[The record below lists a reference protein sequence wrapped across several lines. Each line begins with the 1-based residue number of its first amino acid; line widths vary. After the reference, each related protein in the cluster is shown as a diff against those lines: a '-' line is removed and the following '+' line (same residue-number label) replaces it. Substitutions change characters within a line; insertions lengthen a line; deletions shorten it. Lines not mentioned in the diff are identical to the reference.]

1 MDTNTGA
8 APEAGGLSQE
18 QESKLRS
25 LGLTND
31 MIDEIR
37 KANIPANVLNKLDT
51 ISSPQQLATDIGML
65 WLPTGLAERIRSL
78 GTAGTPGI
86 TGTPTMPTTS
96 APATP
101 PQGYAM
107 PAATTPISDYSA
119 QPPAQDQQPPQ
130 SYAQAPS
137 QGGYQQQGGYAPP
150 PQGYPQQ
157 QQQYPPQ
164 QQGYPP
170 QQGYPQQQGYP
181 PQYQQGYPVAP
192 PVKKSGVPAWV
203 WIIGGIVLFFAICI
217 IGFFILVGGVLKAGT
232 GLVNV
237 AGAAAFVTDFD
248 RNLSSGNWQAAQK
261 ELGGGLATRYSA
273 STLQSKWQ
281 ALMGT
286 DTTAGLSG
294 QIGSPRDSSDSTII
308 PWTITGANGKSYTI
322 DMYVQKLSS
331 SSDSLKIVDAKP
343 DLIPSP

>member
-1 MDTNTGA
+1 MDSNTGA
-8 APEAGGLSQE
+8 APGAGGLTQA

-25 LGLTND
+25 LGLTSD
-31 MIDEIR
+31 IIDDIR
-37 KANIPANVLNKLDT
+37 KANIPAQVLDKLDT
-51 ISSPQQLATDIGML
+51 ISSPQQFATDIGML
-65 WLPTGLAERIRSL
+65 WLPTGVTERIRSL
-78 GTAGTPGI
+78 GTG
-86 TGTPTMPTTS
+86 GTPTMPTTS

-101 PQGYAM
+101 PQGYAT
-107 PAATTPISDYSA
+107 PAATTPMSDYSA
-119 QPPAQDQQPPQ
+119 QPPAQDQQPAQP
-130 SYAQAPS
+130 YAQVPS
-137 QGGYQQQGGYAPP
+137 QGGYPQQGGYAPP

-157 QQQYPPQ
+157 QYPQ
-164 QQGYPP
+164 QPQGYPP

-217 IGFFILVGGVLKAGT
+217 IGFFVILGGAVK
-232 GLVNV
+232 GLSGVVNV
-237 AGAAAFVTDFD
+237 AGAGVFVADFD
-248 RNLSSGNWQAAQK
+248 RNMSSGNWQAAQK

-286 DTTAGLSG
+286 DTTAGVSG
-294 QIGSPRDSSDSTII
+294 EIGSPRDSADSTII

>member
-8 APEAGGLSQE
+8 APQAGGLSQA

-25 LGLTND
+25 LGLTSD
-31 MIDEIR
+31 IIDDIR
-37 KANIPANVLNKLDT
+37 KANIPAQVLDKLDT
-51 ISSPQQLATDIGML
+51 ISSPQQFATDIGML
-65 WLPTGLAERIRSL
+65 WLPTGVTERIRSL
-78 GTAGTPGI
+78 GTA
-86 TGTPTMPTTS
+86 GTPTMPTTS

-101 PQGYAM
+101 PQGYAT

-119 QPPAQDQQPPQ
+119 QPPAQDQQP
-130 SYAQAPS
+130 S
-137 QGGYQQQGGYAPP
+137 QGGYQPQGGYAPP
-150 PQGYPQQ
+150 PQGYP

-203 WIIGGIVLFFAICI
+203 WIIGGILLFFAICI
-217 IGFFILVGGVLKAGT
+217 IGFFVIIGGAVK
-232 GLVNV
+232 GLSGVVNV
-237 AGAAAFVTDFD
+237 AGAAAFATKFDTD
-248 RNLSSGNWQAAQK
+248 LSAGNWQAAHND
-261 ELGGGLATRYSA
+261 LGGSLATRYSA

-286 DTTAGLSG
+286 DNTAGVSG
-294 QIGSPRDSSDSTII
+294 EIGQPRDTSDSTII

-322 DMYVQKLSS
+322 DLYVQKLNS

>member
-8 APEAGGLSQE
+8 APGAGGLSQA

-25 LGLTND
+25 FGFTSD
-31 MIDEIR
+31 IIDDIR
-37 KANIPANVLNKLDT
+37 KANIPAQVLDKLDT
-51 ISSPQQLATDIGML
+51 ISSPQQFATDIGML
-65 WLPTGLAERIRSL
+65 WLPTGVTERIRSL
-78 GTAGTPGI
+78 GTAS
-86 TGTPTMPTTS
+86 TPTMPATS

-101 PQGYAM
+101 PQGYAT
-107 PAATTPISDYSA
+107 PAATPPISDYSA

-130 SYAQAPS
+130 SYAQVPS
-137 QGGYQQQGGYAPP
+137 QGGYQQGGYAPP
-150 PQGYPQQ
+150 PQGYPQ
-157 QQQYPPQ
+157 Q

-181 PQYQQGYPVAP
+181 AQYQQGYPVAP

-203 WIIGGIVLFFAICI
+203 WIIGGVVLFFAICI
-217 IGFFILVGGVLKAGT
+217 IGFFVILGGAVK
-232 GLVNV
+232 GLSGVVNV
-237 AGAAAFVTDFD
+237 AGAAAFVTKFD
-248 RNLSSGNWQAAQK
+248 TDLTAGNWQAAHND
-261 ELGGGLATRYSA
+261 LGGGLATRYSA

-286 DTTAGLSG
+286 DNTAGVSG
-294 QIGSPRDSSDSTII
+294 EIGQPRDSSDSTII